1 MILKQFLLGLHLT
14 SGIGHA
20 GEKRVIEVIDKHLIS
35 ENYPWNI
42 ETLLAVV
49 KPLPQHIA
57 KIKATYAVACQKA
70 ATSQENYFTYFDDC
84 YPIQLK
90 EIFDPPLIL
99 FYEGNLNALK
109 LPNLAVVGTR
119 TATPYGLECLR
130 SLLPNVI
137 NRGTAIVSGLAKG
150 IDVMAHQV
158 TFANQG
164 VPIAVIGTGL
174 NIAYP
179 AKNRVLQQQVAQQGI
194 VLSEYAH
201 DVGPHKSHFP
211 ARNRIIAGLSS
222 ATLVI
227 EAKIKSGSLITA
239 NYALQNNREVLSV
252 PGSIFSENSQGTNE
266 LLQLG
271 AKLISRSEEVVES
284 VRTFS

>member
-1 MILKQFLLGLHLT
+1 MILKKFLLGLHLT
-14 SGIGHA
+14 SGIGYA
-20 GEKRVIEVIDKHLIS
+20 GEKRIIEVIDNHLITES
-35 ENYPWNI
+35 YPWNI
-42 ETLLAVV
+42 ETVLAVV
-49 KPLPQHIA
+49 RPLPQHVN
-57 KIKATYAVACQKA
+57 KIKDTYIAACQQA
-70 ATSQENYFTYFDDC
+70 AASQESYFTYFDDC

-99 FYEGNLNALK
+99 FYEGNVSALK

-119 TATPYGLECLR
+119 TATSYGLSCLR

-174 NIAYP
+174 NVAYP
-179 AKNRVLQQQVAQQGI
+179 ARNKLLQQQVAQYGI
-194 VLSEYAH
+194 VLSEYTH
-201 DVGPHKSHFP
+201 DVGPQKSHFP

-227 EAKIKSGSLITA
+227 EAQIKSGSLITA

-252 PGSIFSENSQGTNE
+252 PGPIFSENSRGTNE
-266 LLQLG
+266 LLKLG
-271 AKLISRSEEVVES
+271 AKLISYPEEIIES
-284 VRTFS
+284 VRTFG